1 MTDPWPPPT
10 YDPAATQR
18 GLAEQVRQILAT
30 AHALA
35 DAGRTLDL
43 AGLDDAVGVL
53 CAKTLDLPPAD
64 GRAARSGL
72 TAILAELDLLG
83 ATLRAE
89 GPP

>member
-10 YDPAATQR
+10 YDPAAAQR
-18 GLAEQVRQILAT
+18 GLAEQVRHTIAI
-30 AHALA
+30 ARALA
-35 DAGRTLDL
+35 SAGRPLDL

-64 GRAARSGL
+64 GRAARPAL
-72 TAILAELDLLG
+72 AAILAELDLLG

-89 GPP
+89 GPQ